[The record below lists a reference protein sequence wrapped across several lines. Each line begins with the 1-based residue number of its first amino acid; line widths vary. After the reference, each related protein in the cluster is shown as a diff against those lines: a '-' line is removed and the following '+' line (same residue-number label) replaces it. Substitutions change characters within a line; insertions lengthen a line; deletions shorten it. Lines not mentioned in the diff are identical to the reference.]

1 MKRYTILVLIAA
13 LMAVTAFSLALA
25 GSRSTAWLG
34 VYTEEVDEDMAE
46 DFSLLVDYGAI
57 VNDIVDDS
65 PADEAGLEDDDIIIE
80 FDGKVVR
87 DDDDLSDLIFDSSPG
102 DEISLTIVRD
112 GKEQKIN
119 VELGRRPRSL
129 SWHDDRS
136 WFDVPRAPRV
146 PKMPRLPKFP
156 TPVVPDY
163 YYVHADDEYPY
174 IGVSL
179 LDVSRKT
186 AISLGAEK
194 GGVLIDNVEK
204 GSPAA
209 AGLQAG
215 DLIVAI
221 DDEKVFEAEDVQEI
235 IWDKD
240 EGDIARITYIRN
252 RQPSTVDVEVAL
264 DEDGR
269 SYGRSHIIRIPN
281 MPDIDIKA
289 LKLQFLHQ
297 GRFLDTDYFDRD
309 EFRDAMKEYQK
320 EMKKLKIEMEHLRR
334 SLN

>member
-1 MKRYTILVLIAA
+1 
-13 LMAVTAFSLALA
+13 
-25 GSRSTAWLG
+25 
-34 VYTEEVDEDMAE
+34 
-46 DFSLLVDYGAI
+46 
-57 VNDIVDDS
+57 
-65 PADEAGLEDDDIIIE
+65 
-80 FDGKVVR
+80 
-87 DDDDLSDLIFDSSPG
+87 
-102 DEISLTIVRD
+102 
-112 GKEQKIN
+112 
-119 VELGRRPRSL
+119 
-129 SWHDDRS
+129 
-136 WFDVPRAPRV
+136 
-146 PKMPRLPKFP
+146 MPRLPKFP

-264 DEDGR
+264 DEDGC

-289 LKLQFLHQ
+289 PKLQFLHQ